1 MFFIKKYWQGTIVII
16 YYWQVTMKEGE
27 EMKINIRKFQ
37 KTVKSIQ
44 KKEKISNIEIAS
56 IMELDYSYVFR
67 IFKSNKEMYSSKVIN
82 GIERFCKHFN
92 IDSKDYIFLE

>member
-1 MFFIKKYWQGTIVII
+1 
-16 YYWQVTMKEGE
+16 
-27 EMKINIRKFQ
+27 MKINIRKFQ

-56 IMELDYSYVFR
+56 IMQLDYSYVFR